1 MTSRSVLRR
10 AARLGRS
17 VGRFPIPSDCRIV
30 PAGEYGDEDQWN
42 DLGFDLWQAAETV
55 DSIFEQQG
63 IRPSR
68 AEEVAL
74 AVVCG
79 DVIVGGA
86 TLGHVPSEEA
96 ERAWTFSVAIDKGFQ
111 QKHLGR
117 ALIAAVMRFA
127 HDQEEG
133 RPTFFHVWV
142 VNPNAAKILSSM
154 GFDAEGRGGEW
165 YPDAPHMSFWMR

>member
-1 MTSRSVLRR
+1 MTSRSILRR

-17 VGRFPIPSDCRIV
+17 VGRYPVPSDCRIV

-55 DSIFEQQG
+55 ESIFDQQS

-68 AEEVAL
+68 AEEVVL

-79 DVIVGGA
+79 DMIVGGA

-96 ERAWTFSVAIDKGFQ
+96 ERAWTFSVALDKNFQ

-117 ALIAAVMRFA
+117 ALIEASMRLA
-127 HDQEEG
+127 RDQEDG
-133 RPTFFHVWV
+133 PTFFRVWV
-142 VNPNAAKILSSM
+142 VNPNAAKILASV

-165 YPDAPHMSFWMR
+165 TADAPHMTFWMR